1 MKSRVLRPAAR
12 LRSARLASPSTSTP
26 RLTLSARAAS
36 SLSQKPN
43 ANHVSFPGA
52 VKSAFTHTLKYETP
66 SDYPALSTYRVVD
79 QDGIV
84 VDESFKPDLSDEE
97 VIKLYKDMVYISI
110 MDLIMFDAQRQG
122 RLSFYMVSAGEEAL
136 SVGSASVLAPEDV
149 VFCQYREQGVF
160 KQRGFTT
167 SDFMSQLFANA
178 KDPGRGRNMPVH
190 YGSKEL
196 NIVSLHLLAVGDAA
210 PAGLGGGV
218 RAQDAAPARP
228 QHPAAR
234 RGGVLWR
241 GRRQRGRLPRG
252 AQHGGDAVVSGTLH
266 LPQQRVRHLDAD
278 AGPVPG
284 RRHREPRPRV
294 RHRHSAGGRQRLLGG
309 ARGDQAARAMH
320 CRDGGRPVLI
330 DVSCQSH
337 STSDDSFAYRA
348 RVEVE
353 DWKRRDNPITRLR
366 KWMEARG
373 IWDEGKEKTCRDE
386 TRSEVLKGF
395 REAEAMKKPP
405 MRSMFE
411 DVYEELTPDLKQ
423 QMAQLKAHLEK
434 YPEEYDCSEFE
445 GGADSLKP

>member
-1 MKSRVLRPAAR
+1 MKSRVLRPAAH

-84 VDESFKPDLSDEE
+84 VDESFKPDLSDDE

-196 NIVSLHLLAVGDAA
+196 NIDLEAA
-210 PAGLGGGV
+210 PTT
-218 RAQDAAPARP
+218 PIT
-228 QHPAAR
+228 PAAQS
-234 RGGVLWR
+234 GWR
-241 GRRQRGRLPRG
+241 PG
-252 AQHGGDAVVSGTLH
+252 ASGT
-266 LPQQRVRHLDAD
+266 
-278 AGPVPG
+278 
-284 RRHREPRPRV
+284 
-294 RHRHSAGGRQRLLGG
+294 
-309 ARGDQAARAMH
+309 RA
-320 CRDGGRPVLI
+320 
-330 DVSCQSH
+330 
-337 STSDDSFAYRA
+337 
-348 RVEVE
+348 
-353 DWKRRDNPITRLR
+353 
-366 KWMEARG
+366 
-373 IWDEGKEKTCRDE
+373 KEKTCRDE

-411 DVYEELTPDLKQ
+411 DVYEELTPDLKN

-434 YPEEYDCSEFE
+434 YPDEYDCSEFE